1 MRTRLPFKLLVQLGW
16 RNLWRQRRRNLIL
29 LAAIVVAVATV
40 SLTCAFIRGYQ
51 YDMMEDAVRN
61 LTGDVKIL
69 SPGYRDDPSIEQS
82 FALAK
87 DWKPDIPETS
97 LLGWTTRVRVP
108 AVVMSERETRGIQLV
123 GIDPADERDQSFV
136 GDVRVV
142 GERLRDTN
150 DARILLGAALVEQLH
165 TEVGRRVVVITQGA
179 DGLNREIGYRVAGSF
194 DAEGTGLEKAYA
206 FTGRAALQQR
216 LDTQHVTEV
225 SVRLKKEAQG
235 VAADA
240 ALKREASGLEV
251 LSWRELE
258 PLAGAMFEFADTAI
272 LIWFFAMMIALGF
285 GLVNTL
291 ITAVMER
298 VRELGML
305 RALGMRPLQVVM
317 QVLIESTLIL
327 VLGLGLGLVVG
338 VGLIEYFGAG
348 IDLSRWAAGIE
359 MADMRSRMVPRLLA
373 SDLVLISWLSLVLG
387 LIGSLYPAWRA
398 IRIRPLDAL
407 RRGT

>member
-1 MRTRLPFKLLVQLGW
+1 MTMPFTLLLQLGW

-29 LAAIVVAVATV
+29 LAAIVVAIGGV

-69 SPGYRDDPSIEQS
+69 SPGYLDDPSIEKG
-82 FALAK
+82 FELAQG
-87 DWKPDIPETS
+87 WAPDVPTAS

-108 AVVMSERETRGIQLV
+108 AVVMSERETRGVQLV
-123 GIDPADERDQSFV
+123 GIDPKDERDQSFV
-136 GDVRVV
+136 GDVHVD
-142 GERLRDTN
+142 GERLRDAD
-150 DARILLGAALVEQLH
+150 DARILLGAALLDQLR
-165 TEVGRRVVVITQGA
+165 TAVGRRIVVITQGA

-194 DAEGTGLEKAYA
+194 DAEGTALEKSFA
-206 FTGRAALQQR
+206 FTGRAALQKR
-216 LDTQHVTEV
+216 LDTHDVTEV

-235 VAADA
+235 AAADA
-240 ALKREASGLEV
+240 ALKREASGLQV
-251 LSWRELE
+251 LGWRELE
-258 PLAGAMFEFADTAI
+258 PLAAAMFEFADTAI

-317 QVLIESTLIL
+317 QVLIESSLIL
-327 VLGLGLGLVVG
+327 LIGLAAGLVVG
-338 VGLIEYFGAG
+338 VALVAYFQNG
-348 IDLSRWAAGIE
+348 IDLSRWAAGVE
-359 MADMRSRMVPRLLA
+359 MAGVHSRMVPRLLA
-373 SDLVLISWLSLVLG
+373 SDLVLITWLSLVLG